1 MRLKSAGKYLK
12 SYGLGVQ
19 NAMAYRT
26 DFWLGLVSGVFPL
39 MIQLFIWNAVYTA
52 APGSEVYGY
61 THDQMIAYTIMAIVV
76 GRLISTGFEY
86 EIAGDIKNGGLNKFI
101 VQPISYFWYR
111 MMCFYGTKSIQLAA
125 FTLLLLALLLGFSW
139 QSTLSLSDDRIV
151 WFGISLLFAL
161 ILNGMIFYLLSLLAF
176 WMTEVWAVFIGF
188 NLLTNIMS
196 GGVFP
201 LDIFGPAVNRVLQW
215 LPFPYTIY
223 FPVNIWSGKISEA
236 EIGTGLV
243 IQAIWTVVAAL
254 VASSCWR
261 YGIKKYV
268 AVGG

>member
-12 SYGLGVQ
+12 SYALGVQ
-19 NAMAYRT
+19 SAMEYRT
-26 DFWLGLVSGVFPL
+26 DFWLSLVSGVFPL
-39 MIQLFIWNAVYTA
+39 MIQLFIWNAMYA
-52 APGSEVYGY
+52 ASPGSEVYGY
-61 THDQMIAYTIMAIVV
+61 THEQMIAYTIMAIVV

-111 MMCFYGTKSIQLAA
+111 MMCFYGTKSIQLVA
-125 FTLLLLALLLGFSW
+125 FSLILLVLLLSFSW
-139 QSTLSLSDDRIV
+139 QSSLSLSGDRIV
-151 WFGISLLFAL
+151 WFALSLLFAL
-161 ILNGMIFYLLSLLAF
+161 LLNGMIFYLLSLLAF

-201 LDIFGPAVNRVLQW
+201 LDIFGPAVNQVLQW

-223 FPVNIWSGKISEA
+223 FPVNIWNGKISEA
-236 EIGTGLV
+236 DIGMGLA
-243 IQAIWTVVAAL
+243 IQAAWILATAL
-254 VASSCWR
+254 IAGGCWR
-261 YGIKKYV
+261 IGIKKYV